1 MELTLGTLIKINDP
15 SQNIKGLIGVVLAHD
30 VSNNKVMYR
39 IVANDYMGKATFK
52 TNRWNCTVIGRY
64 EGQINL

>member
-1 MELTLGTLIKINDP
+1 MELSLGTLIRINDP

-30 VSNNKVMYR
+30 VNNNKVMYR
-39 IVANDYMGKATFK
+39 ILANNFVGKATHK